1 MKTINKDLDEKTNGQ
16 KIEEELLNKD
26 KQRALIKE

>member
-16 KIEEELLNKD
+16 KKEEELLNKD
-26 KQRALIKE
+26 KQNAIVKE